1 MKKTI
6 LYVATCIII
15 GSSVAAAPGSKVL
28 ERFNETFPNA
38 KNVKWIDNKEGYFVS
53 FYQNDNFNKVFYNKA
68 GNFVY
73 SLKYSNSD
81 ALPTNIAM
89 SIREKFEGAKI
100 IGVTEATTQT
110 NTVYNI
116 KLSKGEKIY
125 CVNLSPDGTVGE
137 QEEYVNGNPDEAIAT
152 SK

>member
-81 ALPTNIAM
+81 ALPTNIVM
-89 SIREKFEGAKI
+89 SIREKFAGAKI
-100 IGVTEATTQT
+100 IGVTEAATQT
-110 NTVYNI
+110 NTLYNI

-125 CVNLSPDGTVGE
+125 CVDLSPDGTIAK
-137 QEEYVNGNPDEAIAT
+137 QEEYINGNKADAIA
-152 SK
+152 SN

>member
-15 GSSVAAAPGSKVL
+15 GSSFAAAPGSKVL
-28 ERFNETFPNA
+28 ARFNETFPNA

-73 SLKYSNSD
+73 SLKYSNSE

-100 IGVTEATTQT
+100 IGVTEGTTQT
-110 NTVYNI
+110 STLYNI

-125 CVNLSPDGTVGE
+125 CVDLSTDGTVAQ
-137 QEEYVNGNPDEAIAT
+137 QEEYINGNSDDTIA
-152 SK
+152 SN

>member
-1 MKKTI
+1 MKKVF
-6 LYVATCIII
+6 LYVATCVII
-15 GSSVAAAPGSKVL
+15 GSSFAAAPGSKVL
-28 ERFNETFPNA
+28 NRFNETFPNA
-38 KNVKWIDNKEGYFVS
+38 KNVKWVDNKEGYFVS
-53 FYQNDNFNKVFYNKA
+53 FYQNNNFNKVFYNKA

-89 SIREKFEGAKI
+89 AVREKFEGANI
-100 IGVTEATTQT
+100 LGVTEATTQT

-125 CVNLSPDGTVGE
+125 CVDLLPDGTVAK
-137 QEEYVNGNPDEAIAT
+137 QEEFINGNTADSIA
-152 SK
+152 SN

>member
-6 LYVATCIII
+6 LYVATCFII
-15 GSSVAAAPGSKVL
+15 GSSIAAAPGSKVL

-38 KNVKWIDNKEGYFVS
+38 KNVKWNDNKKGYFVS

-89 SIREKFEGAKI
+89 SVREKFEGAKI

-125 CVNLSPDGTVGE
+125 CVDLSPDGTVAK
-137 QEEYVNGNPDEAIAT
+137 QEEYINGNTVDSI
-152 SK
+152 